1 VEETISSQLGDIVV
15 LTDKHKS
22 ELRERTIDN
31 IKIYL
36 KTPSI
41 AEFQENFTYTCEE
54 ANVVKVEGYV
64 DSQNSFGS
72 ILRGKFICEYFVIN
86 GVSDTLVYIEYNN
99 EEIFNIKD
107 TYIEE
112 YKKQDKLD
120 NINKNGNELNQEKL
134 DYIMNEFNSDEIN
147 DVGRVKNA
155 EYKEDISI
163 INIDVIAKKIEK
175 KEDKQFWIYHNI
187 IAIIDYI
194 KQFENIGTVQIN
206 LYINEI
212 LMAEAKFDEQF
223 IEEVWKDNT
232 WIDKVPK
239 LLDENY
245 IEMF

>member
-99 EEIFNIKD
+99 EEIFNIN
-107 TYIEE
+107 IP
-112 YKKQDKLD
+112 D
-120 NINKNGNELNQEKL
+120 NKELNFFLERQNKL
-134 DYIMNEFNSDEIN
+134 YVTTLQSIIDFIDNFESWDEI
-147 DVGRVKNA
+147 DA
-155 EYKEDISI
+155 
-163 INIDVIAKKIEK
+163 
-175 KEDKQFWIYHNI
+175 
-187 IAIIDYI
+187 YI
-194 KQFENIGTVQIN
+194 
-206 LYINEI
+206 
-212 LMAEAKFDEQF
+212 FDETM
-223 IEEVWKDNT
+223 IWVVAITHEDN
-232 WIDKVPK
+232 
-239 LLDENY
+239 LLLVLGL
-245 IEMF
+245 